1 MKWKRK
7 KEVKKM
13 KRLSISKE
21 NTLGVITA
29 GLFVLMSFSIP
40 GFFSSNNLTNMM
52 FQLPEFG
59 LIALAMM
66 VVIVTGGIDLSI
78 TYTAALSGVT
88 IALMAS
94 SGYPMLGAIL
104 IGVLVGLS
112 CGLINGVLISKIGVS
127 PILVTLGTMVLFEG
141 LILSITKGNS
151 ISGFSEGYSLIGNG
165 YYMGIVPLSI
175 IIFVLF
181 AIITAILLSKTKWG
195 RSVYMVG
202 SNPIATLFS
211 GVNNS
216 KVLMRVYLYAA
227 LLATIASI
235 IMTSRYNTAKVDLG
249 SSYLLQSVAAAV
261 LGGTEIQGG
270 YGKVI
275 GTVYAVVIF
284 QMLSSGLNLM
294 GVPRSIVTVMM
305 GVILITVLVINFV
318 KTKLDEKSQK
328 KLPSNS
334 VA

>member
-1 MKWKRK
+1 
-7 KEVKKM
+7 M

-94 SGYPMLGAIL
+94 SGYPMLAAIL

-141 LILSITKGNS
+141 VILSITKGNS

-165 YYMGIVPLSI
+165 YYMGVVPLSI

-181 AIITAILLSKTKWG
+181 AILTAILLSKTKWG

-216 KVLMRVYLYAA
+216 TVLMRVYLYAA

-275 GTVYAVVIF
+275 GTVYAVIIF

-328 KLPSNS
+328 NVPSNS

>member
-1 MKWKRK
+1 
-7 KEVKKM
+7 M

-181 AIITAILLSKTKWG
+181 AILTAILLSKTKWG

-305 GVILITVLVINFV
+305 GGILITVLVINFV

-328 KLPSNS
+328 NLPSKS

>member
-1 MKWKRK
+1 
-7 KEVKKM
+7 M

-94 SGYPMLGAIL
+94 SGYPMLAAIL

-141 LILSITKGNS
+141 VILSITKGNS

-181 AIITAILLSKTKWG
+181 AILTAILLSKTKWG

-216 KVLMRVYLYAA
+216 TVLMRVYLYAA

-275 GTVYAVVIF
+275 GTVYAVIIF

-328 KLPSNS
+328 NLPSNS

>member
-1 MKWKRK
+1 
-7 KEVKKM
+7 M

-227 LLATIASI
+227 LLATIGSI

>member
-1 MKWKRK
+1 
-7 KEVKKM
+7 M

-94 SGYPMLGAIL
+94 SGYPMLAAIL

-141 LILSITKGNS
+141 VILSITKGNS

-181 AIITAILLSKTKWG
+181 AILTAILLSKTKWG

-216 KVLMRVYLYAA
+216 TVLMRVYLYAA

-275 GTVYAVVIF
+275 GTVYAVIIF

-328 KLPSNS
+328 NVPSNS